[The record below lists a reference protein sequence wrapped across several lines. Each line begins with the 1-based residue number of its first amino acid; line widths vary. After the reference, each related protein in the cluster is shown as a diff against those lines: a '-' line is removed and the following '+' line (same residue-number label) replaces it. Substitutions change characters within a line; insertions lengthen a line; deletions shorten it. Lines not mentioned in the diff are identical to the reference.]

1 VANPTAPAPSRP
13 PRGSGSSATPDGP
26 PGAHPPQP
34 RRWDASLLIAPA
46 LAGVLAL
53 VWLLYEPR
61 TPDLAAAVYRAN
73 LFGQSGFMVWDSRWY
88 AGHDLPGYSL
98 LFGPLA
104 SVFGVRALGVICVLA
119 STVLFDR
126 IVREAY
132 GPRARWGTMVF
143 ALAAVGDLWIGRI
156 SFALGVPF
164 ALLAVL
170 ALMRSRLPLAACAA
184 LLCAAASPVA
194 GALLAL
200 AGATHALATRS
211 PRSFVVLGVP
221 PAALVLALVVLF
233 PEGGFEPFPLLS
245 FVATIAVVVGF
256 LCAVPPEQRLLRTAG
271 LVYLIVCIACVVIHT
286 PVGSNVE
293 RYGVLLAGPLLV
305 CAWAGT
311 GSIAARGRWRVALA
325 VMVLCGAL
333 VWTVWGPVRE
343 TVAVAGSADTS
354 EAYYAPLVGFLGRAA
369 AGGPVRVEVP
379 LTRSHWEAALLAP
392 HVSIARGWE
401 KQLDE
406 RYDGALLKP
415 GLDAARYREW
425 LLANAVGYVALPD
438 ARLDSSSAAEG
449 RLIASGLPY
458 LRQVFASAHWRVY
471 SVLGTTPLVSGPA
484 ALTSLGHDGFSLAGR
499 GAGDVVVRV
508 RYSPY
513 LVITHGRGCVSEA
526 PGGWTRVRLAGSGPV
541 SVAARFSLA
550 RAFASGAACTS
561 GSG

>member
-1 VANPTAPAPSRP
+1 M
-13 PRGSGSSATPDGP
+13 
-26 PGAHPPQP
+26 
-34 RRWDASLLIAPA
+34 LIAPA

-53 VWLLYEPR
+53 AWLLYEPR

-73 LFGQSGFMVWDSRWY
+73 LFSQSGFMVWDSRWY

-104 SVFGVRALGVICVLA
+104 SVFGVRGLGVICVLV
-119 STVLFDR
+119 STALFDR
-126 IVREAY
+126 IVRDAY
-132 GPRARWGTMVF
+132 GPRARWGTLVF

-170 ALMRSRLPLAACAA
+170 ALMRSRPLPAACAA

-211 PRSFVVLGVP
+211 LRSLVVLAVP
-221 PAALVLALVVLF
+221 PLVLVLALIALF

-245 FVATIAVVVGF
+245 FIATIAVVAGF
-256 LCAVPPEQRLLRTAG
+256 LCALPPEQRLLRTAG
-271 LVYLIVCIACVVIHT
+271 VLYLLVCVACVAIHT

-305 CAWAGT
+305 CAWAG
-311 GSIAARGRWRVALA
+311 AASHGAAPARWRVAVA
-325 VMVLCGAL
+325 VVVLCGTL

-343 TVAVAGSADTS
+343 TVAVAGSTDTS

-369 AGGPVRVEVP
+369 TGPVRVEVP

-406 RYDGALLKP
+406 RYDGVLLKP
-415 GLDAARYREW
+415 GLDAGRYRQW
-425 LLANAVGYVALPD
+425 LLANAVAYVALPD

-458 LRQVFASAHWRVY
+458 LRQVFASPHWRVY
-471 SVLGTTPLVSGPA
+471 SVLGATSLAGGPA

-499 GAGDVVVRV
+499 GPGDVVVRV

-526 PGGWTRVRLAGSGPV
+526 PGGWTRVRLPGGGPV

-550 RAFASGAACTS
+550 RAFTSGAACTS